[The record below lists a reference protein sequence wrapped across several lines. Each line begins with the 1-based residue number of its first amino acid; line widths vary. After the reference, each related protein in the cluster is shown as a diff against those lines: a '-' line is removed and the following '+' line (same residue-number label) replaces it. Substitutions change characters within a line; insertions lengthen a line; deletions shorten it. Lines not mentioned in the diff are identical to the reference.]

1 MAKVSSSKMHLFKLF
16 LLVLILL
23 VTITSSEDVCDA
35 KEGDCPADQDP
46 SPVTNTA
53 VEQVKGVCPRPSRTI
68 YSQGGTAQAYK
79 PNAPL
84 ASTVCEPEAARQY
97 KYKRASWNLSRRT
110 FRKGTAP
117 ELDITIR
124 FNSCSN
130 DSKQCQC
137 FKVERPSS
145 PSDRVEVWQT
155 RPDGR
160 YSSLRSS
167 DECRAQVQMNDD
179 GTIQFTTVA
188 PGSSGLMGGL
198 GPSGFDWSPYGPP
211 VIHMLVQVT
220 DHAPILLDVPILFRT
235 GDLTPHGFSLGDW
248 RGQGWSK
255 YRPRELVLSLT
266 SWEPNV
272 EENRIAIEYEISLQ
286 QTEGEKKNSANLCE
300 SYLKMLPSSFYLEP
314 IATCSKSILD
324 FFAV

>member
-1 MAKVSSSKMHLFKLF
+1 MAKVAPYKLHLFKL
-16 LLVLILL
+16 LLLLLL
-23 VTITSSEDVCDA
+23 VTISSSEDDVCSV
-35 KEGDCPADQDP
+35 EGECPEDEAP
-46 SPVTNTA
+46 P
-53 VEQVKGVCPRPSRTI
+53 EEVKGVCPRPSRTI

-84 ASTVCEPEAARQY
+84 SSTVCEAESAQQY
-97 KYKRASWNLSRRT
+97 KYKRASWNFSRRT

-117 ELDITIR
+117 ELDITLR
-124 FNSCSN
+124 FNSCSKG
-130 DSKQCQC
+130 DSNQCQC
-137 FKVERPSS
+137 YKVEGPSS

-167 DECRAQVQMNDD
+167 DECRAQVQMNDQ
-179 GTIQFTTVA
+179 GEVKFTTLA

-220 DHAPILLDVPILFRT
+220 GHSPILLDVPMLFRI
-235 GDLTPHGFSLGDW
+235 GDLTQHGFSLGDW
-248 RGQGWSK
+248 RGQGWMK
-255 YRPRELVLSLT
+255 YRPRESVLTLT

-286 QTEGEKKNSANLCE
+286 QVEGEKKNSADLCE
-300 SYLKMLPSSFYLEP
+300 SYLKLLPSAFYLEP
-314 IATCSKSILD
+314 IATCSKSIMD